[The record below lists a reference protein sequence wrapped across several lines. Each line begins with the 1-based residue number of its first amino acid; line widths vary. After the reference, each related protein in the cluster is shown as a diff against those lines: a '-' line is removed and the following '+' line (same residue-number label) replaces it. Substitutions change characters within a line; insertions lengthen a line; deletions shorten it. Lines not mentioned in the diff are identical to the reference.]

1 MVTQAA
7 GPARAV
13 SIHRHLHAEAPFVSL
28 PLAQGWKASASI
40 PSEPQ
45 SPEPPW
51 LTRLS
56 TWVEFVAAHKPGSF
70 DTPARLVAFWPEAH
84 MDEVR
89 TDFVALAALYRRE
102 LVRSA
107 RPAPVVYRD
116 TMIAVPEL
124 GRLLGLAEAEGA
136 QERANR
142 VLKRAAIL
150 YADVVMLVV
159 PLMPGQFGCS
169 AGASMLVKDGT
180 RIGTGCVNVHWLQ
193 GRALLD
199 AVGPDPAKD
208 ETVRLWYA
216 ATLAF
221 LLQTGNYANARPQLE
236 HARLLF
242 RLDPDIL
249 FQGGYYHE
257 AFASPLIQAAA
268 VAAGSDPGGG
278 KAHLDSAED
287 LYRRAVREDPKFVEA
302 RVRHGRVL
310 ALLGRRQDAARE
322 LRLAAA
328 GAAAEGPQLRY
339 YAELFLGQAEESVD
353 NLAAARDHYLQAAAH
368 YPQAQSPLLAL
379 ALLARQS
386 GDRSGV
392 REAMATLLALPYAG
406 PTTPIRGGFTPAGR
420 TSGTRRDSPSS
431 TRDCRSRL
439 PSACCRSLRAGK
451 PRPPLRAENDDDA
464 SSSVRDSRRSLSAV
478 VPAAQDQLP
487 TFSSRVE
494 AVRVDVLVTDGGK
507 PVRGLR
513 AADFEVLDNG
523 VRQTVDFVSAEQLPL
538 NVVFTFDLSGSIVGE
553 RLANL
558 ARGEPR
564 GARRPEGRRPGGA
577 GHLRQRGAGGAR
589 A

>member
-1 MVTQAA
+1 MNTRRLAVLLAIAVVVTRAA
-7 GPARAV
+7 ALAGA
-13 SIHRHLHAEAPFVSL
+13 APR
-28 PLAQGWKASASI
+28 QT
-40 PSEPQ
+40 
-45 SPEPPW
+45 EPPAW

-56 TWVEFVAAHKPGSF
+56 TWVELVAAHSPGAF

-107 RPAPVVYRD
+107 RPAAIFYRD
-116 TMIAVPEL
+116 TLFPVSEL

-142 VLKRAAIL
+142 VLKRAAVL

-159 PLMPGQFGCS
+159 PLLPGQFGCS

-180 RIGTGCVNVHWLQ
+180 RIGTGCVNAHWLQ

-208 ETVRLWYA
+208 ETVRLRYA

-221 LLQTGNYANARPQLE
+221 LLQNGNYANARPQLE

-249 FQGGYYHE
+249 FQSGYYHE
-257 AFASPLIQAAA
+257 AFASPLIQTAA
-268 VAAGSDPGGG
+268 VAAGSDPRGG
-278 KAHLDSAED
+278 KAHLEDAED
-287 LYRRAVREDPKFVEA
+287 DYRRAVREDPQFVEA

-322 LRLAAA
+322 LRLAAP
-328 GAAAEGPQLRY
+328 AAQGPQLRY
-339 YAELFLGQAEESVD
+339 YAELFLGQAEESVA
-353 NLAAARDHYLQAAAH
+353 NLAAARDHYLQAAAL

-392 REAMATLLALPYAG
+392 REAMAKLLALPFA
-406 PTTPIRGGFTPAGR
+406 
-420 TSGTRRDSPSS
+420 RRDDSDPWWVY
-431 TRDCRSRL
+431 SRWQNERYQARIAKLYAAL
-439 PSACCRSLRAGK
+439 P
-451 PRPPLRAENDDDA
+451 E
-464 SSSVRDSRRSLSAV
+464 
-478 VPAAQDQLP
+478 
-487 TFSSRVE
+487 
-494 AVRVDVLVTDGGK
+494 
-507 PVRGLR
+507 
-513 AADFEVLDNG
+513 
-523 VRQTVDFVSAEQLPL
+523 
-538 NVVFTFDLSGSIVGE
+538 
-553 RLANL
+553 
-558 ARGEPR
+558 
-564 GARRPEGRRPGGA
+564 
-577 GHLRQRGAGGAR
+577 GGAR
-589 A
+589 